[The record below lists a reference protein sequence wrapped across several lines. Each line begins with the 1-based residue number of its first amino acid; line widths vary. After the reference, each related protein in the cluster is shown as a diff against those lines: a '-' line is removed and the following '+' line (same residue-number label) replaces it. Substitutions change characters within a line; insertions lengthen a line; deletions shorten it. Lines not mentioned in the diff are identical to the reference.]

1 MKISKVDLSP
11 GAMELREVIKDRA
24 IRGLKTSEVDMVRE
38 TKYKVATVSEYRRKL
53 ARAGLIKRGPS
64 ILLKGKSERTWVT
77 VEGIRDII
85 PSLPSNKQI
94 TAKLEVLGLDDIVK
108 IIKTIEASVDN
119 LIAILKK

>member
-11 GAMELREVIKDRA
+11 GAMELRAVIKDRA
-24 IRGLKTSEVDMVRE
+24 ILGLKTSEIDMVRE
-38 TKYKVATVSEYRRKL
+38 TKYKVGTVSEYRRKL
-53 ARAGLIKRGPS
+53 ARAGLIKRGPN

-85 PSLPSNKQI
+85 PSLPSNKQM